1 MEQKTLRTY
10 QTMSLS
16 MPPRLLKQV
25 LSLARQEGKTK
36 SELMREALRQYIE
49 MKEMRKAQS
58 IFSKRAR
65 ELGIKDEDDIERIV
79 EEYRSEQAKTK
90 H

>member
-1 MEQKTLRTY
+1 LRTY

-65 ELGIKDEDDIERIV
+65 ELGIKDPDDIERIV

>member
-1 MEQKTLRTY
+1 
-10 QTMSLS
+10 
-16 MPPRLLKQV
+16 MPPRLAKQV

-58 IFSKRAR
+58 IFSKRAK
-65 ELGIKDEDDIERIV
+65 ELGVKDEEDVQRVV
-79 EEYRSEQAKTK
+79 EEYRSKQAKTRL
-90 H
+90 

>member
-1 MEQKTLRTY
+1 MRTY

>member
-1 MEQKTLRTY
+1 MRTY

-16 MPPRLLKQV
+16 MPPRLAKQV

>member
-1 MEQKTLRTY
+1 
-10 QTMSLS
+10 
-16 MPPRLLKQV
+16 MPPRLAKQV